1 MSPQIGEEVLLL
13 LMSIYGGFVLVLCY
27 DLIRV
32 IRRVFKASMARVIV
46 EDVIFWTVASIFMF
60 NIFLKYNYGRPRY
73 FAVGA
78 ALGTMLLFEWL
89 VGRTLVDKMS
99 SFLWKILNILLK
111 PLKKVTNII
120 KLKGKKIKEFIR
132 KKVNQC
138 HKNKEETQLHQ
149 ED

>member
-89 VGRTLVDKMS
+89 VGRILVDKMS